1 MLLHDASDILME
13 LAKIM
18 QYLEAETASVVTFA
32 AFMLS
37 WVVLRLGLLPFVII
51 PSAWWDDI
59 SCISSCFR

>member
-13 LAKIM
+13 LAKMM
-18 QYLEAETASVVTFA
+18 QYLKAETAAFITFA

-51 PSAWWDDI
+51 PSAL
-59 SCISSCFR
+59 